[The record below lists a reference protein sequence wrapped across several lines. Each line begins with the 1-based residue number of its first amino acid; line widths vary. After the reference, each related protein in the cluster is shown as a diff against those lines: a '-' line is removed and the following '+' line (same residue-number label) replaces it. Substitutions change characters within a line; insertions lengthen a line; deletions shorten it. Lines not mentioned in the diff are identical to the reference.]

1 MDQSFSGKIILL
13 GEYSIISGSSAMLIP
28 LPQFSGKLQMPVP
41 NIPAELEAEQSNFEL
56 RDFFLY
62 LSSQQEKWKHTLEL
76 DTCRMGTDLDRGLYF
91 LSSIPVQF
99 GAGSSAA
106 SLHTTVAA
114 GTTLFLAVSAITLT
128 SGLAICY
135 YDQVI

>member
-1 MDQSFSGKIILL
+1 MDQSFTGKIILL
-13 GEYSIISGSSAMLIP
+13 GEYSIISGSSAMLMP

-56 RDFFLY
+56 RDFFLF

-106 SLHTTVAA
+106 IVAA
-114 GTTLFLAVSAITLT
+114 IYSSYSFKKIERRTVNTSDLIELT
-128 SGLAICY
+128 
-135 YDQVI
+135 